1 MVFGTKLDM
10 NSIKTYVQL
19 SQAVNGASAS
29 SEIEQMLRDHFDSLL
44 ISVTTTTFKD
54 EEKQGVVSVCFQ
66 KMHNNCH

>member
-1 MVFGTKLDM
+1 M

-19 SQAVNGASAS
+19 SQAVNGASGS

-54 EEKQGVVSVCFQ
+54 
-66 KMHNNCH
+66 